1 MIRLNE
7 HALLMCY
14 PDGRVEPL
22 DLSQL
27 VCEIAGQN
35 ESLASKL
42 EPWMVEHVVQSIVHY
57 IRNEMKKET
66 VTLQDF
72 IDLSRELLTHFSA
85 PKAEGDGRSKAEAVC
100 DLYQLAQKAGY
111 GFELRFYDIL
121 RDHIQSAS
129 SNGSASYVFTG
140 LRRCVKFLAGHQ
152 RWRNRCRLINDEIV
166 KFIRETLGRTA
177 TEDVRLSVT

>member
-35 ESLASKL
+35 QSLASKL

-72 IDLSRELLTHFSA
+72 IDLSRELLAHFSTSGA
-85 PKAEGDGRSKAEAVC
+85 KPKSTAEAVC
-100 DLYQLAQKAGY
+100 DLYQLAQRAGT

-121 RDHIQSAS
+121 RDHIQKAS
-129 SNGSASYVFTG
+129 TNGSDSYVFTG

-152 RWRNRCRLINDEIV
+152 RWRNRCRVINDEIV
-166 KFIRETLGRTA
+166 EFIRETLGRAA
-177 TEDVRLSVT
+177 TEDVRLSVS

>member
-27 VCEIAGQN
+27 VNEIAGQN
-35 ESLASKL
+35 ESFASKL
-42 EPWMVEHVVQSIVHY
+42 EPWMVEHVVSSIVQY
-57 IRNEMKKET
+57 IRFEMKKET

-72 IDLSRELLTHFSA
+72 IELSRELINHFA
-85 PKAEGDGRSKAEAVC
+85 TPKDKTPEAVC

-121 RDHIQSAS
+121 RDHIQKAS
-129 SNGSASYVFTG
+129 VNGSESYVFVG

-166 KFIRETLGRTA
+166 KFIRETLERMA
-177 TEDVRLSVT
+177 TDDVRLTVS

>member
-1 MIRLNE
+1 
-7 HALLMCY
+7 MCY
-14 PDGRVEPL
+14 PDGRIEPL

-72 IDLSRELLTHFSA
+72 IDLSRELLAHFSA
-85 PKAEGDGRSKAEAVC
+85 GGAKGKSAAEAVC
-100 DLYQLAQKAGY
+100 DLYQLAQRAGY

-121 RDHIQSAS
+121 RDHIQKAS
-129 SNGSASYVFTG
+129 SNGSESYVFTG

-152 RWRNRCRLINDEIV
+152 RWRNRCRVINDEIV
-166 KFIRETLGRTA
+166 EFIRETLERTA
-177 TEDVRLSVT
+177 TEDVRLSVM

>member
-27 VCEIAGQN
+27 VNEIAGQN
-35 ESLASKL
+35 AAIASAL
-42 EPWMVEHVVQSIVHY
+42 EPWMVEHVVQSIVQY
-57 IRNEMKKET
+57 IRFEMKKET

-72 IDLSRELLTHFSA
+72 IDLSRELIKHFAA
-85 PKAEGDGRSKAEAVC
+85 PPQGKSSEAVC
-100 DLYQLAQKAGY
+100 DLYQLAQSAGY

-121 RDHIQSAS
+121 RDHIQKAS
-129 SNGSASYVFTG
+129 LNGSEAYVFIG

-152 RWRNRCRLINDEIV
+152 RWRNRCRLINDDIV
-166 KFIRETLGRTA
+166 KFIRESLGRMA
-177 TEDVRLSVT
+177 TDNVRLSVT

>member
-27 VCEIAGQN
+27 VSEIAGQN
-35 ESLASKL
+35 DSFASKL
-42 EPWMVEHVVQSIVHY
+42 EPWMVEHVVNSIVHY
-57 IRNEMKKET
+57 IRHEMKKET

-72 IDLSRELLTHFSA
+72 IDLSRELINHFAA
-85 PKAEGDGRSKAEAVC
+85 PPSTPSKTAEAIC
-100 DLYQLAQKAGY
+100 DLYQLVQKAGY
-111 GFELRFYDIL
+111 GFELHFYDIL
-121 RDHIQSAS
+121 RDHIEKAS
-129 SNGSASYVFTG
+129 SNGSESYVFIG

-166 KFIRETLGRTA
+166 DFIRETLGRNVT
-177 TEDVRLSVT
+177 DNVRMSVT

>member
-35 ESLASKL
+35 DSLGSKL
-42 EPWMVEHVVQSIVHY
+42 EPWMVEQIVNSIAHY
-57 IRNEMKKET
+57 IRHEMKKET

-72 IDLSRELLTHFSA
+72 IDLSRELLTHFAA
-85 PKAEGDGRSKAEAVC
+85 PSPMAGNASEAVC
-100 DLYQLAQKAGY
+100 DLYQLAQRAGY

-121 RDHIQSAS
+121 RDHIQKAS
-129 SNGSASYVFTG
+129 SNGSESYVFIG

-166 KFIRETLGRTA
+166 DFIRETLGRRA
-177 TEDVRLSVT
+177 MDGVRLSVS

>member
-27 VCEIAGQN
+27 VGEIASQN
-35 ESLASKL
+35 DALATKL
-42 EPWMVEHVVQSIVHY
+42 EPWMIEHVVQSIVQY
-57 IRNEMKKET
+57 IRQEMKKET

-72 IDLSRELLTHFSA
+72 IDLSRELLCHFTTPNSKQSA
-85 PKAEGDGRSKAEAVC
+85 EQSETVC
-100 DLYQLAQKAGY
+100 DLYQLAQRAGY

-121 RDHIQSAS
+121 RDHIEKAS
-129 SNGSASYVFTG
+129 GSESYVFTG

-166 KFIRETLGRTA
+166 EFIRESLGRSATA
-177 TEDVRLSVT
+177 NVRLTVS

>member
-1 MIRLNE
+1 MR
-7 HALLMCY
+7 Y

-27 VCEIAGQN
+27 VGEIVGQN
-35 ESLASKL
+35 ESFASKL

-57 IRNEMKKET
+57 IRHEMKKET

-72 IDLSRELLTHFSA
+72 IDLSRELINHFAS
-85 PKAEGDGRSKAEAVC
+85 PKGKRSEAVC
-100 DLYQLAQKAGY
+100 DLYQLAQRAGY
-111 GFELRFYDIL
+111 GFELHFYDIL
-121 RDHIQSAS
+121 RDHIEKAS
-129 SNGSASYVFTG
+129 NNGSESYVFTG

-166 KFIRETLGRTA
+166 EFIRVTLGRMA
-177 TEDVRLSVT
+177 TENVRLSVT